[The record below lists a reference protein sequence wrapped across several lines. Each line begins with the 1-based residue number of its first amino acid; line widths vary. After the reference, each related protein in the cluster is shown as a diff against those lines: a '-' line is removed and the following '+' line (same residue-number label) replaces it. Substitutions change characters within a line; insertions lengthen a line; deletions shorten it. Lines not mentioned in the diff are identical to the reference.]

1 MLYWQTW
8 ATDTSTRRGKLTHIQ
23 TNKEMVERI
32 VVPFAADDEDRD
44 VLFESLIEVI
54 DNITTTENKIELV
67 VGEDFLQLRRLY

>member
-8 ATDTSTRRGKLTHIQ
+8 ATDTSTRRGKLTPIQ